1 MGIFDAISNI
11 AEMAVD
17 PIIALATGGPSAA
30 VATVARPPERTQTFE
45 NSRRSQIMYQQ
56 DPGLSQGFSGMT
68 PSRASS
74 GSSSFFGSLG
84 QTIGGFGRDV
94 GGFVQD
100 IAPALNLFGIGGQ
113 PQRTNAGTAISVDV
127 GRPQETAQ
135 SGEILGANLGL
146 APALFQG
153 ARSFLRTPG
162 GQTALGFGAG
172 ALGAAL
178 SGGAD
183 GKPRITRRMK
193 SDVRRIYNM
202 SMGNPDITA
211 QILNQMGTYPRITFD
226 AATVFFIL
234 TKRFRNDGPVVT
246 KAAVRKTKTT
256 LRRMKGVVDMYNSV
270 CKPTATRRRAA
281 PSRAK
286 AVQLISNK

>member
-1 MGIFDAISNI
+1 MGIFDAISDI
-11 AEMAVD
+11 ASMAVD
-17 PIIALATGGPSAA
+17 PIVATVFGGPSAGVAA
-30 VATVARPPERTQTFE
+30 VGRPPERTQTFE
-45 NSRRSQIMYQQ
+45 TSRSISSMYQQ
-56 DPGLSQGFSGMT
+56 DPGLSQGFNGISSG
-68 PSRASS
+68 RASS
-74 GSSSFFGSLG
+74 GSGSFFGNLG

-100 IAPALNLFGIGGQ
+100 IAPALNLFGVGSGL
-113 PQRTNAGTAISVDV
+113 QRTNAGAAQTIDM
-127 GRPQETAQ
+127 GRPQETAT

-146 APALFQG
+146 GSNLIQAATRF
-153 ARSFLRTPG
+153 ARSPG
-162 GQTALGFGAG
+162 GGTAIGFGAG

-178 SGGAD
+178 GGGAD

-211 QILNQMGTYPRITFD
+211 QILNQMGTYPKINFD

-256 LRRMKGVVDMYNSV
+256 LRRMKGVVDMYNTV
-270 CKPTATRRRAA
+270 CKPTTRRAPMRRAA
-281 PSRAK
+281 PK
-286 AVQLISNK
+286 AVQLIKN